1 MHRPAGQLTVMG
13 HGPVTM
19 LGCGPLV
26 VSRGSKT
33 TVSGLALS
41 QDGSQCTPMVSAVQ
55 GTVEITDVES
65 AVVTGNPTGN
75 PPTVTVV
82 AENVAELGIGH
93 VGGKVTI
100 TNLGKLVLQLTRSAR
115 LEVLG
120 EASCTVNVSE
130 LTGAFTPEFE
140 SVFAGNKPDL
150 GPDPELI
157 RILTTVFGV
166 VAVLAWSGV
175 FVEGLDRFTE
185 PTKKEI

>member
-1 MHRPAGQLTVMG
+1 MG
-13 HGPVTM
+13 NGPVTM

-41 QDGSQCTPMVSAVQ
+41 QDGSQCAPMVSAVQ
-55 GTVEITDVES
+55 GTVTITDVES
-65 AVVTGNPTGN
+65 AVVTGNPIGN
-75 PPTVTVV
+75 SPIVNVV
-82 AENVAELGIGH
+82 AQNVAELGIGH
-93 VGGKVTI
+93 VGGKVII
-100 TNLGKLVLQLTRSAR
+100 TNVGKFVLQLTRSAR

-166 VAVLAWSGV
+166 VAALAWSGV
-175 FVEGLDRFTE
+175 FVEGIDRFTE
-185 PTKKEI
+185 PTQNEI